1 MVVAMAGAAAIIR
14 ESLSLSRRKLSG
26 VARERNRRSAK
37 MAGFVGALARA
48 ILAAQRQT
56 RALSSSSTP

>member
-1 MVVAMAGAAAIIR
+1 MVVAMASAVGIIM
-14 ESLSLSRRKLSG
+14 RKLS
-26 VARERNRRSAK
+26 ASCQERNLRSAK

-56 RALSSSSTP
+56 RALSSSSTS